1 MNTAIINI
9 RTEVDV
15 KEKAQRIA
23 EEMGFSLSSIV
34 NSYLKKFIKTKTL
47 FVSLDEKPNAYLKQ
61 MLKESEADIKAG
73 RVVSFEKP
81 NDALDYLDSL
91 IKKDEKN

>member
-1 MNTAIINI
+1 MNTAVINI

-15 KEKAQRIA
+15 KKKAQKIA

-47 FVSLDEKPNAYLKQ
+47 FVSLDEKPNAYLRQ
-61 MLKESEADIKAG
+61 VLKESEADIKAG

-81 NDALDYLDSL
+81 NDALDYLDGL
-91 IKKDEKN
+91 IERDEEN